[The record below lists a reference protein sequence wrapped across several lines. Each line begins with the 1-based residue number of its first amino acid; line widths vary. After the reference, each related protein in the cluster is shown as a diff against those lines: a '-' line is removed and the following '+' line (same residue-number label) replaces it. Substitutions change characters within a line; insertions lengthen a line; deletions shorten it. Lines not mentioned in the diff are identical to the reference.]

1 MAPERRASAPAGPTL
16 GATVVPGP
24 DAGDR
29 SPAPVVAP
37 TAGWRGG
44 LQRWLRWESGL
55 ALLLI
60 AVVILGM
67 SVSSQFITSV
77 NVFNLGLSNGEVAI
91 MVLPMTLIVIA
102 GEIDLS
108 VASTLGLSSTM
119 VGYLFARGWPMPE
132 VIMAVLALGVV
143 LGAFNGLA
151 VTRLGLPSLAV
162 TIGTLALYG
171 GIAEIVLGPR
181 IVSSFPAAYTAIG
194 VNPVPHTDLSYS
206 AVVFVVLVA
215 IFAVV
220 LHATGLGRRIYAIG
234 ANQEAALFAGIR
246 VKRIKTG
253 LFVLS
258 GVVCSAAGI
267 LYTFRLSTAEYSNGA
282 GLELSVVAIVL
293 LGGVSIFGGT
303 GSMLG
308 VVLAVVVF
316 SGIQNALLLTNFP
329 QEATGL
335 VTGGLL
341 MASVLIPNGR
351 ELWRR
356 VGTYLSRHRGLRL
369 PGPGG

>member
-1 MAPERRASAPAGPTL
+1 MAPEQPASSPAGPTL
-16 GATVVPGP
+16 GATVVEDPGP
-24 DAGDR
+24 EARG
-29 SPAPVVAP
+29 APLAAP
-37 TAGWRGG
+37 ELVGWRRSV
-44 LQRWLRWESGL
+44 QRWLRWESGL
-55 ALLLI
+55 GLLLI
-60 AVVILGM
+60 AVLIFGT
-67 SVSSQFITSV
+67 SVSPQFLTSA
-77 NVFNLGLSNGEVAI
+77 NLFNLGLSNGEVAI
-91 MVLPMTLIVIA
+91 MVLPMTLIVIV

-132 VIMAVLALGVV
+132 VIVVVLALGLV
-143 LGAFNGLA
+143 LGAFNGLL

-162 TIGTLALYG
+162 TIGTLALYS

-194 VNPVPHTDLSYS
+194 VNAVPHTDLSYS
-206 AVVFVVLVA
+206 AVVFVVLIVV
-215 IFAVV
+215 FAVL
-220 LHATGLGRRIYAIG
+220 LHATGLGRKIYAIG

-308 VVLAVVVF
+308 VALAVVVF

-341 MASVLIPNGR
+341 LASVLIPNGR

-356 VGTYLSRHRGLRL
+356 GGTYLGRHRGLPL